1 MENNEPAIM
10 IDPSR
15 LNDANYLLSFMM
27 DRGIISADDARK
39 AEYMNKKKQVLTV
52 HKHTVS
58 QGKGKDKRW
67 FTRVDDPKTKHYRR
81 IAGNTEEEIIEKL
94 FQFYF
99 AEQLRMKT
107 INLRDIY
114 QDWRAYKLTVSNRV
128 NTVKRIDSDYKRY
141 YLNEPLSQEILTMP
155 LIKIR
160 KLDIET
166 WGYTLIKAHDMSKK
180 QFFNMITILKQVL
193 DYYSDLGYGRG
204 NPFNQVHFRP
214 NAFRRVAKKTADTQI
229 FYPDEVKAICD
240 LAYERADATGDESWL
255 AIPLLK
261 CLGLRISECL
271 GLAFDDFDRS
281 SNLVYIHRS
290 FAVVDSLGKDGK
302 WSTRRYQ
309 VTDYL
314 KQNAPP
320 RTILASD
327 ECFDIV
333 DKIRKILKAKD
344 IEREYL
350 FDVQTPNN
358 IEMKLYHL
366 CDELKIERRSPHK
379 LRKTYVSHLLNNGFD
394 QDFVREQVGHQMLQ
408 TTLNYYVY
416 STTRNTQQIE
426 RLNKVL

>member
-1 MENNEPAIM
+1 
-10 IDPSR
+10 
-15 LNDANYLLSFMM
+15 
-27 DRGIISADDARK
+27 
-39 AEYMNKKKQVLTV
+39 
-52 HKHTVS
+52 
-58 QGKGKDKRW
+58 
-67 FTRVDDPKTKHYRR
+67 
-81 IAGNTEEEIIEKL
+81 
-94 FQFYF
+94 
-99 AEQLRMKT
+99 MKT

-114 QDWRAYKLTVSNRV
+114 QDWRAYKLTMSNRV

-160 KLDIET
+160 KLDIKT
-166 WGYTLIKAHDMSKK
+166 WGYTLIKTHDMSKK

-193 DYYSDLGYGRG
+193 DYYSDLGY
-204 NPFNQVHFRP
+204 
-214 NAFRRVAKKTADTQI
+214 T
-229 FYPDEVKAICD
+229 
-240 LAYERADATGDESWL
+240 RADATGDESWL

-261 CLGLRISECL
+261 SLGLRISECL
-271 GLAFDDFDRS
+271 GLDFDDFDQNT
-281 SNLVYIHRS
+281 NLVYIHRS

-333 DKIRKILKAKD
+333 DKIRNILKAKD

>member
-1 MENNEPAIM
+1 MKKYLFILFALVVAVSCNDEKFLEEHSYTDDTGSFFTSQSSMEIALASAYSNIQYMVFGNQRGGSEHNWMLNGMGLDSFGMTGNNAQFSNWE
-10 IDPSR
+10 
-15 LNDANYLLSFMM
+15 LLTS
-27 DRGIISADDARK
+27 DSGYARHYGD
-39 AEYMNKKKQVLTV
+39 YM
-52 HKHTVS
+52 
-58 QGKGKDKRW
+58 
-67 FTRVDDPKTKHYRR
+67 
-81 IAGNTEEEIIEKL
+81 
-94 FQFYF
+94 
-99 AEQLRMKT
+99 
-107 INLRDIY
+107 
-114 QDWRAYKLTVSNRV
+114 YKLANRA

-180 QFFNMITILKQVL
+180 QFFNMTTILKQVL

-214 NAFRRVAKKTADTQI
+214 NAFRRVVKKTADTQI

-240 LAYERADATGDESWL
+240 LAYERAKTTGDESWL

-271 GLAFDDFDRS
+271 GLSFDDFDRS
-281 SNLVYIHRS
+281 TNLVNIHRS
-290 FAVVDSLGKDGK
+290 FAVIDCLGNDGC
-302 WSTRRYQ
+302 WNTRRYQ
-309 VTDYL
+309 VTEYL